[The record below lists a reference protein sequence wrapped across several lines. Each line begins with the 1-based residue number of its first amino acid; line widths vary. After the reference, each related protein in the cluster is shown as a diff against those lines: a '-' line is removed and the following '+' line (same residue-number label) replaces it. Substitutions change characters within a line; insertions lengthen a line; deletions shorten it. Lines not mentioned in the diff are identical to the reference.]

1 MEMRKITTKSVST
14 FKIMQL
20 INTKNINKNLKLL
33 IYCIWIKNVK
43 AHLKKINTKNLIVGQ
58 LL

>member
-20 INTKNINKNLKLL
+20 IVTKNINKNLKLL

-43 AHLKKINTKNLIVGQ
+43 AHLEKINTKNLIVGQ